1 MKRVLAAIAVLLLI
15 PSPAIAAAEIV
26 PGSVINLVAR
36 DARIPV
42 TISNPDDFAVEIT
55 LRAESTSFRLEVQ
68 EEVAVSIP
76 AQSTEIAELP
86 VRALANGPVEV
97 RVWLEANGVRI
108 SEDQLLRINVNYD
121 VELFLLVSFGVAMF
135 ALMIVGV
142 IRTTIKLRRRN
153 IG

>member
-1 MKRVLAAIAVLLLI
+1 MKKFLAAFAIVLLFPA
-15 PSPAIAAAEIV
+15 PSLAVAEIV

-42 TISNPDDFAVEIT
+42 TISNPDAFPVEVT
-55 LRAESTSFRLEVQ
+55 LRAESRSFRLEVQ

-76 AQSTEIAELP
+76 AQSTEVAELP
-86 VRALANGPVEV
+86 VRAIANGPVEV
-97 RVWLEANGVRI
+97 RVWLEVNGQRI
-108 SEDQLLRINVNYD
+108 SEDQLLQINVNYD

-135 ALMIVGV
+135 ALMIVGI